1 MNAPASS
8 RTEDLLRDAQAW
20 LLISR
25 LLERPR
31 GRWHDDVRALG
42 EAISDPVLKEAVQ
55 QTEGIEDGDYLDAF
69 GPSGVVS
76 PREAAHGGMRDP
88 GHLLADLQAAYEAFA
103 YRPRMEEP
111 LDHIATEAG
120 FVGYLH
126 LKEAFAHAN
135 GDQEHANVCSET
147 ARRFVDDHI
156 RGAATA
162 IAERLAGC
170 PTPHLFLAANALVA
184 RVGPAPAPTDRRVMW
199 LQQDDAMTCGQTS
212 DTSGNYDEII
222 DLKD

>member
-1 MNAPASS
+1 MTGPASS
-8 RTEDLLRDAQAW
+8 RTTELLQEAQAW

-42 EAISDPVLKEAVQ
+42 EATCDPVLSEAVQ
-55 QTEGIEDGDYLDAF
+55 QAGDAEDGDYLDAF

-76 PREAAHGGMRDP
+76 PREAAHGGVRDP
-88 GHLLADLQAAYEAFA
+88 GHLLAELQATYDAFA
-103 YRPRMEEP
+103 YRPQMEEP

-126 LKEAFAHAN
+126 LKEAFALAK
-135 GDQEHANVCSET
+135 GDQEQADVCAET
-147 ARRFVDDHI
+147 AERFVEEHI

-170 PTPHLFLAANALVA
+170 PTPHVFLAAGALVE
-184 RVGPAPAPTDRRVMW
+184 RVGPVPAPVDRRVMW

-212 DTSGNYDEII
+212 DTGGNYDEII